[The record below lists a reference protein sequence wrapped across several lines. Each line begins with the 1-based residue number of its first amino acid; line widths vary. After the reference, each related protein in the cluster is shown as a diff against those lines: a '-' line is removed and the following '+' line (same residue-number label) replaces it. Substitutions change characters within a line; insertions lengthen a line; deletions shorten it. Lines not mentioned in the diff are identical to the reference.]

1 MFNTQLP
8 WHLKS
13 NRYAVLGVPRS
24 GTQLLEA
31 FVNYSLSKQY
41 DDVVSL
47 QEIFALAACA
57 VNTLKIEDGK
67 AKLYDY
73 SDVRFQD
80 ISVVTS
86 QRLELLK
93 QADSNQAMTS
103 RVFLDDRMSS
113 HSLADGI
120 KYLQDLNF
128 SFVYINRSMEHKII
142 SAIFARRSWIY
153 NRIKNP
159 NTLHIDI
166 PDLKTRLIGLHM
178 IEQQNKKVLDA
189 TTAYDTVEYNSI
201 VSMTA
206 DLDDHERQLAYG
218 IFKEKQLPTD
228 PYEQISNADEVKE
241 VFTDFYPKLLE
252 LTTQLL

>member
-1 MFNTQLP
+1 
-8 WHLKS
+8 
-13 NRYAVLGVPRS
+13 
-24 GTQLLEA
+24 
-31 FVNYSLSKQY
+31 
-41 DDVVSL
+41 
-47 QEIFALAACA
+47 
-57 VNTLKIEDGK
+57 
-67 AKLYDY
+67 
-73 SDVRFQD
+73 
-80 ISVVTS
+80 VTS

-93 QADSNQAMTS
+93 QADSNQAMTA

-120 KYLQDLNF
+120 RYLQDLNF

-166 PDLKTRLIGLHM
+166 PDLKSRLIGLHM

-189 TTAYDTVEYNSI
+189 TLAYDTVEYDSI